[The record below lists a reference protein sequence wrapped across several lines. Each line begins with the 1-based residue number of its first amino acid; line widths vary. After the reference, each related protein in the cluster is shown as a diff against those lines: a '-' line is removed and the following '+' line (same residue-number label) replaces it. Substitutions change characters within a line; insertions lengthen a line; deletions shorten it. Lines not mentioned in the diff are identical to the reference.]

1 MWPSDQVRE
10 RVMCG
15 MHYDLGSK
23 RFKCEPQGWSSTCRP
38 GCPTQYCENGVW
50 WECGARP
57 ENLKEMML
65 LHDAEGIGHVA
76 NDKYNGYNEVV
87 LDSWKFPWEEQLAQI
102 VMATFIQAGASADAK
117 SYAKLAHDSLIQQ
130 LNATGDLIDVPPM
143 VEYDPLASKTPFTLV
158 DDSAITPMRCKE
170 DAAECWRRKCD
181 AQLFRRSQPPRP
193 PPPPPASPLVI
204 VDEEVSYEDLIKAQQ
219 VKQLVKE
226 GKMGED
232 SCAEK

>member
-1 MWPSDQVRE
+1 
-10 RVMCG
+10 
-15 MHYDLGSK
+15 
-23 RFKCEPQGWSSTCRP
+23 
-38 GCPTQYCENGVW
+38 
-50 WECGARP
+50 
-57 ENLKEMML
+57 
-65 LHDAEGIGHVA
+65 
-76 NDKYNGYNEVV
+76 
-87 LDSWKFPWEEQLAQI
+87 
-102 VMATFIQAGASADAK
+102 MATFIQAGASADAK
-117 SYAKLAHDSLIQQ
+117 SYAKLAHDSLVQQ
-130 LNATGDLIDVPPM
+130 LNATGDLLDVPPM

-158 DDSAITPMRCKE
+158 DDSVIHS
-170 DAAECWRRKCD
+170 DALQGGRGRVLAAKSD